1 MSSSAAAAPQRKWWN
16 GPVQG
21 LQKVGRSLQLP
32 VAVLP
37 AAGLLV
43 SLGNLFDSSLHG
55 AFWDKFAK
63 VLLNGGT
70 AILDGEVGLP
80 LLFCIGVAIGFA
92 KKADG
97 STALAAVVGFLVYR
111 GVLAAF
117 PVDDS
122 VTEATPDGVP
132 QNPGSWAAS
141 SSGC

>member
-1 MSSSAAAAPQRKWWN
+1 MSASDAAASQQKWWN

-43 SLGNLFDSSLHG
+43 SLGNLFSSYLDG
-55 AFWDKFAK
+55 AFWDKTSK
-63 VLLNGGT
+63 VLLNGGG
-70 AILDGEVGLP
+70 AILDGELGLP

-111 GVLAAF
+111 G
-117 PVDDS
+117 
-122 VTEATPDGVP
+122 
-132 QNPGSWAAS
+132 
-141 SSGC
+141 C